1 MHEMGIAIQ
10 IINIAKSSIPENLE
24 GVPVERVNIAVGKM
38 SAIVPSSLKFCFDI
52 AIKDTPLEGALLNID
67 ELPVTL
73 QCKNCNNRWV
83 TDQPVFACEK
93 CQGTEVE
100 MLSGREL
107 DIVSIELAQEHS

>member
-10 IINIAKSSIPENLE
+10 IIDIAKSSIPENLKGE
-24 GVPVERVNIAVGKM
+24 PVQRVNIAVGKL

-52 AIKDTPLEGALLNID
+52 AIKDTPLEGATLHIE

-73 QCKNCNNRWV
+73 QCKNCNNKWAAE
-83 TDQPVFACEK
+83 QPMFKCEK
-93 CQGTEVE
+93 CDNTDVE

-107 DIVSIELAQEHS
+107 DIVSIELAQ

>member
-10 IINIAKSSIPENLE
+10 IIDIAKSSIPKNLD

-38 SAIVPSSLKFCFDI
+38 SAIVPSSLQFCFDI
-52 AIKDTPLEGALLNID
+52 AIKDTPLEGAQLHIE

-73 QCKNCNNRWV
+73 NCKSCNYKW
-83 TDQPVFACEK
+83 TADQPVFVCEK
-93 CQGTEVE
+93 CQHNEIE

-107 DIVSIELAQEHS
+107 DIVSIELAQDE

>member
-10 IINIAKSSIPENLE
+10 IIDIAKSSIPENLKGE
-24 GVPVERVNIAVGKM
+24 PVERVNIAVGKL

-52 AIKDTPLEGALLNID
+52 AIKETPLEGAELHIE

-73 QCKNCNNRWV
+73 QFKKCNNKW
-83 TDQPVFACEK
+83 TADQPVFQCNK
-93 CQGTEVE
+93 CQHTNVE

-107 DIVSIELAQEHS
+107 DIVSIELAQ

>member
-10 IINIAKSSIPENLE
+10 IIDIAKSSIPKNLD
-24 GVPVERVNIAVGKM
+24 GVPIERVNIAVGKM

-52 AIKDTPLEGALLNID
+52 ATKQTPLEGATLHIE

-73 QCKNCNNRWV
+73 QCKNCNNKW
-83 TDQPVFACEK
+83 TADQPMFVCEK
-93 CQGTEVE
+93 CEHTEVE

-107 DIVSIELAQEHS
+107 DILSIELAQDD